1 MKKEAGN
8 HEMFSKLCMYCG
20 QKLHYFSS
28 RANVISMGSV
38 WDRPFV
44 SKLMLLYCRYKFVG
58 VKPLPDEEALSKGAN
73 FLSEVFIFTVAGVAI
88 TLEVWRSEQQ
98 SLQKSLAAKAQEEEK
113 NRILNLRFQ
122 EIIDVVDDIKDSLP
136 PPSRVSLSL
145 SGLCPLLFSL
155 WPWQRKYERLK
166 RIRSGGSLSRE
177 ETDEWE
183 DGVRDVATQHP
194 PPPAAPSSGV
204 TGRTSSWFF
213 SWLQ

>member
-1 MKKEAGN
+1 
-8 HEMFSKLCMYCG
+8 
-20 QKLHYFSS
+20 
-28 RANVISMGSV
+28 
-38 WDRPFV
+38 
-44 SKLMLLYCRYKFVG
+44 MLLYCRYKFVG

-155 WPWQRKYERLK
+155 
-166 RIRSGGSLSRE
+166 
-177 ETDEWE
+177 
-183 DGVRDVATQHP
+183 
-194 PPPAAPSSGV
+194 
-204 TGRTSSWFF
+204 
-213 SWLQ
+213 